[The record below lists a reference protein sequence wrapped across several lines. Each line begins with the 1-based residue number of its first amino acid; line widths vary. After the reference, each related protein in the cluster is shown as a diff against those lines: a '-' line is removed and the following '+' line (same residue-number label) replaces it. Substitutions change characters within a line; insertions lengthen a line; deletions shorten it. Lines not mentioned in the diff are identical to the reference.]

1 MKRRRSFD
9 PVYERRRR
17 PPMPAKLQ
25 KNVIKRWLGIASPS
39 LCSLVDDGGYHLE
52 MLRYLCYRRRLTRRM
67 WYDLH
72 REVRIREKEEK
83 INSFW
88 GGDSDSN

>member
-1 MKRRRSFD
+1 MRRRRSFD

-39 LCSLVDDGGYHLE
+39 LCCLVDDEGYRLE
-52 MLRYLCYRRRLTRRM
+52 LLRYLCYMRRLTRRM
-67 WYDLH
+67 WKDLH
-72 REVRIREKEEK
+72 REVRRQAREEAD
-83 INSFW
+83 
-88 GGDSDSN
+88 G